1 MEDRQATTRSLATRE
16 PEMNLDT
23 FRIQFFA
30 SAPRYEWLELL
41 GRGGMGVVFKAKD
54 LVLDEIVAIK
64 ILYGHVAD
72 DDGAVVARFKRE
84 ISLNRKVKHPN
95 VARMYDFGTAG
106 GHPYITM
113 EFVPGKDLQTLVLEE
128 GRIAPA
134 RALPILR
141 QICLGT
147 QAAHEQ
153 GIVHRDLKSQNIIV
167 GEGDTVS
174 ILDFGLA
181 RGLVD
186 EKLTLDAVVL
196 GTPHYISP
204 EQAMGQPADARSD
217 IYSLGIIAFEMLAGV
232 LPFTAD
238 SALGIAMKQ
247 ISEPV
252 PGNLSLYPDV
262 SPRLRDAVHRAL
274 EKRRE
279 DRFQSASELEAALT
293 RAEEARADATTG
305 PVGDARS
312 RAIDE
317 VLANLDAAARSR
329 RAASAAAGDLD
340 TRTPLV
346 QRRPPGEAPFTPSP
360 LDAASVSPPSAPDSH
375 PTTVAPPTVPVAHVS
390 RPQPPLPSPALAPAA
405 PRPTGRPTV
414 FIVLADGADRISMGK
429 ALADSGCN
437 AVEAR
442 SGEEVLDLLMSRLP
456 DAVVMDVALPKAD
469 GFEVARIL
477 KATPIFARVPVLLLG
492 ARVDRAQEHFAR
504 QVGASDI
511 LARPLSERE
520 IVERTWRLLGPLG
533 FYRDEV
539 QSARITRPGPSRP

>member
-1 MEDRQATTRSLATRE
+1 
-16 PEMNLDT
+16 MNLDT

-30 SAPRYEWLELL
+30 GAPRYEWLELL
-41 GRGGMGVVFKAKD
+41 GRGGMGVVFKARD
-54 LVLDEIVAIK
+54 LVLDEVVAIK

-72 DDGAVVARFKRE
+72 DDGAIVARFKRE

-95 VARMYDFGTAG
+95 VARMYDFGTSG
-106 GHPYITM
+106 GHPFITM
-113 EFVPGKDLQTLVLEE
+113 EFVPGKDLQTLVLEA

-167 GEGDTVS
+167 GEGDRVS

-204 EQAMGQPADARSD
+204 EQAMGEPADARSD
-217 IYSLGIIAFEMLAGV
+217 IYSLGIIAFEMLAGE

-252 PGNLSLYPDV
+252 PENLSRYPDV
-262 SPRLRDAVHRAL
+262 SPGLRNAVHRAL

-279 DRFQSASELEAALT
+279 DRFQSASELEAAFA
-293 RAEEARADATTG
+293 RAEDEAASPSKG
-305 PVGDARS
+305 PGGDAMS
-312 RAIDE
+312 RAIDG
-317 VLANLDAAARSR
+317 VLADLDAAARLR
-329 RAASAAAGDLD
+329 RAATGDVD

-346 QRRPPGEAPFTPSP
+346 QHRPQAGPPFTP
-360 LDAASVSPPSAPDSH
+360 PPSAPAEARQPAAAAPH
-375 PTTVAPPTVPVAHVS
+375 PSTIAPATVPTARVT
-390 RPQPPLPSPALAPAA
+390 RPQPSAPPPPLAPAP

-429 ALADSGCN
+429 ALGDSGCN

-492 ARVDRAQEHFAR
+492 TRVDRAQEHFAR

-511 LARPLSERE
+511 LARPISERE

-533 FYRDEV
+533 FYRDEA
-539 QSARITRPGPSRP
+539 QSSRIARPAPRRT

>member
-1 MEDRQATTRSLATRE
+1 
-16 PEMNLDT
+16 MNLDT

-41 GRGGMGVVFKAKD
+41 GRGGMGVVFKARD
-54 LVLDEIVAIK
+54 LVLDEILAIK

-113 EFVPGKDLQTLVLEE
+113 EFVPGKDLQTLILEE
-128 GRIAPA
+128 GRVAPP

-141 QICLGT
+141 QICMGT

-153 GIVHRDLKSQNIIV
+153 GIVHRDLKSQNIII
-167 GEGDTVS
+167 GEGDRVS

-247 ISEPV
+247 ISEAV

-262 SPRLRDAVHRAL
+262 SPLLRDAVHRAL

-279 DRFQSASELEAALT
+279 DRFQSASDLDAAF
-293 RAEEARADATTG
+293 ARVETEKPSQSAG
-305 PVGDARS
+305 PAGDAKS
-312 RAIDE
+312 RALDE
-317 VLANLDAAARSR
+317 VLADLDAAARSR
-329 RAASAAAGDLD
+329 RAAAAGDLD

-346 QRRPPGEAPFTPSP
+346 QHRPHGEALLTPSP
-360 LDAASVSPPSAPDSH
+360 ATPRIEPP
-375 PTTVAPPTVPVAHVS
+375 PP
-390 RPQPPLPSPALAPAA
+390 APAP

-492 ARVDRAQEHFAR
+492 TRVDRSQEHFAR

-511 LARPLSERE
+511 LARPVSERE

-533 FYRDEV
+533 FYRDEA
-539 QSARITRPGPSRP
+539 QSARITRPGPRLP

>member
-1 MEDRQATTRSLATRE
+1 MT
-16 PEMNLDT
+16 
-23 FRIQFFA
+23 I
-30 SAPRYEWLELL
+30 APGARL
-41 GRGGMGVVFKAKD
+41 GPYQVTARLGQGGMGEVWRATD
-54 LVLDEIVAIK
+54 TRLERDVAIK
-64 ILYGHVAD
+64 VLPAAFTAD
-72 DDGAVVARFKRE
+72 PDRLARFERE
-84 ISLNRKVKHPN
+84 AKLLAQLHHPN
-95 VARMYDFGTAG
+95 IASIFGLEESDAG
-106 GHPYITM
+106 RA
-113 EFVPGKDLQTLVLEE
+113 LVLELVE
-128 GRIAPA
+128 GDDLSTLIERGPLPLEEAIPIARQVA
-134 RALPILR
+134 EALE
-141 QICLGT
+141 
-147 QAAHEQ
+147 AAHEQ

-167 GEGDTVS
+167 GASDTVS

-186 EKLTLDAVVL
+186 DKLTLDAVVL

-204 EQAMGQPADARSD
+204 EQAMGEPADARSD

-262 SPRLRDAVHRAL
+262 SAGLRSAIHRAL

-279 DRFQSASELEAALT
+279 DRFQSASELEAAFA
-293 RAEEARADATTG
+293 RAEEESAAG
-305 PVGDARS
+305 PRPSEGDERS
-312 RAIDE
+312 RAIDA
-317 VLANLDAAARSR
+317 VLADLDAAARAR
-329 RAASAAAGDLD
+329 RAALGAEVD

-346 QRRPPGEAPFTPSP
+346 QHRPPAGPVPAAPPAAPARPSWP
-360 LDAASVSPPSAPDSH
+360 PPAASRAPD
-375 PTTVAPPTVPVAHVS
+375 VAPPTVPSARIA
-390 RPQPPLPSPALAPAA
+390 RPAAPAPA
-405 PRPTGRPTV
+405 SAPAPPRPTGRPTV
-414 FIVLADGADRISMGK
+414 FIVLADGADRISTGK
-429 ALADSGCN
+429 ALTDSGCN

-492 ARVDRAQEHFAR
+492 TRVDRSQEHFAR

-511 LARPLSERE
+511 LARPISERE

-533 FYRDEV
+533 YYRDEA
-539 QSARITRPGPSRP
+539 QSARITRPGPRRP